1 MAIVRAVA
9 KYVAGRG
16 RTAPAERR
24 RSAKHVLMLLTL
36 RARAALRRCPVGI
49 ATAGPC
55 PSRARVRAVC
65 KRTAV
70 PSGRRAHAHTG
81 QTSTA
86 GLVSTGS
93 RFVQWRLRKEG
104 SRTEA
109 LSAA

>member
-36 RARAALRRCPVGI
+36 RARAALRRAQSVLPQWVPV
-49 ATAGPC
+49 P
-55 PSRARVRAVC
+55 
-65 KRTAV
+65 
-70 PSGRRAHAHTG
+70 RAHACAQCARGPRCRPDGARTHTG